1 MVEGLEV
8 GLRTWVEDGQ
18 GHQMEDD
25 LGGRGQADGSLIGE
39 DLAEAIRA
47 EGADSGTQITGSSE
61 SRADFAGEQFGE
73 ECVTEGGEG
82 AGFIV
87 VRLDGAEERGHLTTE
102 LG

>member
-39 DLAEAIRA
+39 DLAEAILSAAHRF
-47 EGADSGTQITGSSE
+47 SSDVRE
-61 SRADFAGEQFGE
+61 DD
-73 ECVTEGGEG
+73 VTL
-82 AGFIV
+82 IV
-87 VRLDGAEERGHLTTE
+87 LRRTA
-102 LG
+102 